1 MHAAEHTQQCKQ
13 DYKDRVTER
22 TWDALNAGENAFDW
36 VDEDDEEEDEEDRA
50 LLSPSL
56 RYGASQTLVRSVQP
70 GYYSSG
76 DSLRYRASETRASP
90 ARAAAASPR
99 RSPPPQ
105 QQQSRWFDSTADT
118 HIYTYTDD
126 GPLQSMFYDSDDDLG
141 DDYVRSWR
149 RHKQR
154 QQQESSSSSSSSI
167 TMHTTRHARSPSP
180 TRPLGLTHTVATTA
194 AAGLPSARPRPSMQ
208 GGSAGAGAGAGGGG
222 GGARADAATPSSADR
237 AAAARARVAAR
248 VAEAAA
254 LGAWRG
260 PPSSA
265 RPR

>member
-1 MHAAEHTQQCKQ
+1 VHAAEHTQQCKQ

-36 VDEDDEEEDEEDRA
+36 VDEDDEEEDEEADA
-50 LLSPSL
+50 LSSPPL

-90 ARAAAASPR
+90 ARAAAASPP

-105 QQQSRWFDSTADT
+105 QQQSRRFDSTADT
-118 HIYTYTDD
+118 HTYTYTDD

-154 QQQESSSSSSSSI
+154 QQQESSSSSSI

-208 GGSAGAGAGAGGGG
+208 DGSAGGGGGGGG

-260 PPSSA
+260 PPPSA